1 MPENFQKLIIWQK
14 ARDLTVR
21 VYKISQSFPKEEQ
34 FGLTNQ
40 LRRAAN
46 SVPANIA
53 EGSGRFT
60 PKDRIQFLIIARG
73 SLTETQS
80 HLAVACQLGFVTD
93 SIVQEINYEYEGLAR
108 QVNAYINTL
117 RKDIKTD

>member
-21 VYKISQSFPKEEQ
+21 VYKVSQSFPKEEQ

-40 LRRAAN
+40 LRRSAN

-80 HLAVACQLGFVTD
+80 HLLVACQLGFITD
-93 SIVQEINYEYEGLAR
+93 NIVHEIYDEYEALAR
-108 QVNAYINTL
+108 QLNAYINTV
-117 RKDIKTD
+117 RKSLKSD

>member
-1 MPENFQKLIIWQK
+1 MAESFQKLIIWQK

-40 LRRAAN
+40 LRRSAN

-80 HLAVACQLGFVTD
+80 HLIVACQLGFTTD
-93 SIVQEINYEYEGLAR
+93 TIVKEINDEYESLAR
-108 QVNAYINTL
+108 QLNAYINTL
-117 RKDIKTD
+117 RKDFKAD